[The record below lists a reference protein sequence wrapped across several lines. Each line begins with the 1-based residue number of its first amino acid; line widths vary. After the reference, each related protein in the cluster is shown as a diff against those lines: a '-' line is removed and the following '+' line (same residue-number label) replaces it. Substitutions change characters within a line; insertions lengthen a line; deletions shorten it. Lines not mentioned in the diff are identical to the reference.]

1 MSTSFPLL
9 LATGFGL
16 GLLHA
21 LDPDH
26 VLAVANLG
34 RDQPGAS
41 RWAKLGFCA
50 RWALGH
56 GTALLGI
63 GALVLLGGM
72 AIPES
77 LSGWAE
83 YAVGWVLIALG
94 AGTLWSALAGEA
106 PVRWHRHDGP
116 GHLHVAGLPAH
127 HGRSAVA
134 VGLLHGAAGSASL
147 LALVPLT
154 GATSPWSGLGYLLT
168 FGVGVLAAML
178 VFGGLLGSG
187 LGALQTR
194 RPRAALTVRVVLA
207 LAAMTLGVVWLRGGA

>member
-26 VLAVANLG
+26 VLAVANLDRG
-34 RDQPGAS
+34 RTGTG
-41 RWAKLGFCA
+41 RWASLGFCA

-56 GTALLGI
+56 GTALLVI
-63 GALVLLGGM
+63 GALVLVGGM
-72 AIPES
+72 AIPEP

-83 YAVGWVLIALG
+83 YAVGWVLIVLG
-94 AGTLWSALAGEA
+94 MGALWSALAGEA
-106 PVRWHRHDGP
+106 PVRWHRHDEP
-116 GHLHVAGLPAH
+116 AHLHVAGLPAH

-147 LALVPLT
+147 LALVPLA
-154 GATSPWSGLGYLLT
+154 GATSPWTGLGYLLT
-168 FGVGVLAAML
+168 FGAGVLVAML
-178 VFGGLLGSG
+178 AFGGLLGSG
-187 LGALQTR
+187 LSALQNH
-194 RPRAALTVRVVLA
+194 RPRIALALRVALA
-207 LAAMTLGVVWLRGGA
+207 LAAMALGVVWLQGGA